1 MPAAPSIP
9 AHADPAALSLAGTH
23 TLIAAR
29 PDGRW
34 TRAWS
39 ECGRDRRVLAQ
50 VWNELSAQGRT
61 LHFDRA
67 GVLVRD
73 SGVAS

>member
-1 MPAAPSIP
+1 MCAHPSIP
-9 AHADPAALSLAGTH
+9 ANADPAALSLAGTH
-23 TLIAAR
+23 TFVTAL

-39 ECGRDRRVLAQ
+39 ECGRDRRTLPVAWTELA
-50 VWNELSAQGRT
+50 AAGRV

-73 SGVAS
+73 SGAAS